1 MCLTLGSGK
10 LDREQYYVAEQLI
23 LELYYPA
30 YSTVSAITVICMRHN
45 FVRKFASP
53 TQIIN
58 FKHLYLNNAMH
69 TVVKTTLLTSIIL
82 PYQDMTSQS
91 ESIGHML

>member
-1 MCLTLGSGK
+1 MWHDL
-10 LDREQYYVAEQLI
+10 
-23 LELYYPA
+23 
-30 YSTVSAITVICMRHN
+30 
-45 FVRKFASP
+45 VRKFAFP

-69 TVVKTTLLTSIIL
+69 TVAETTLLTSIIL

-91 ESIGHML
+91 ESIGHMLVMT